1 MKESLLDGDET
12 MTVKTNAPS
21 PGLKIGTK
29 LAVISILISMAAVS
43 AAAILAGYSS
53 NEALKRAAFERL
65 TAVRELKAQQIG
77 DYFSRVRNEVTFISE
92 DVNLKVLLQE
102 LRRGVVYLRTSD
114 ELVATGSLERL
125 SQFYTQDFFPRYEES
140 TGSRVDETVIGSL
153 LPEDPLTIF
162 LQDHY
167 ISNPHDLNDL
177 RFDNFFGS
185 AFSEVERS
193 LSEFKSRF
201 GFYDVFLIE
210 PDDGRIV
217 YSVEREIDFGTSLLD
232 GPHSNTHLAR
242 AVISAMAAQPG
253 QVIFADFEPYVP
265 SFDAPAAFAAIPIY
279 EGSTPIGVLAIQL
292 PLSRINAIMT
302 SNEAWSEV
310 GLGASGETY
319 LVGRDKLLRNQS
331 RFLIED
337 RERYLEMIASVG
349 LAPSSIEQIKR
360 TGSSVGLQE
369 VDTLGTRAA
378 LAGRTG
384 TEIFPDYR
392 DVEVLS
398 SYRPLDLSGLDW
410 VIMSEIDR
418 AEALRDSDKLIDRL
432 ILVASLILAISIY
445 ASYLFS
451 ISLTRPLRSLSS
463 SAAKLSSGEL
473 DTPISLQARD
483 EIGDLARNFE
493 ALRSSMIRSLDEV
506 ERQKSILEENVAART
521 AELNDASAQLG
532 LALSKMS
539 NGIYM
544 LDQDMKYVL
553 VNDRYVEMFG
563 IPKRLVEQGQPE
575 EGVVRWHAE
584 NGDYGHGDIE
594 QLVRT
599 RLETLAEGH
608 GSTVVL
614 ETSAGRTIE
623 IRTTPI
629 SGGGLIGVATDITA
643 IKRNEAEL
651 RAQNENLQKIQTD
664 LEFSEQRISKI
675 IESSPVGIISI
686 DEKGTIETFSAAAEG
701 IFGYYA
707 AEVIGKNIKILMRT
721 EVALEHDLYLER
733 RVRGAPST
741 VVGTRRIVDAVRKD
755 GSVFKLETKVEE
767 VQVGDGVFYIGMV
780 EDITE
785 RLELERQA
793 EQAREQAE
801 RANEAKSAFLAN
813 MSHELRTPMNAI
825 IGYSE
830 MLAEDAEDDGLDE
843 MLGDLN
849 KITAAGKHLL
859 SLINDVLDLSKI
871 EAGKMELYLE
881 DFSIKEVAEDVG
893 NTALSLVEKN
903 ANELVIDLEE
913 DLDMLHGDVTKIRQ
927 ILFNLI
933 SNAAKFTEQGKITLS
948 AKADTIGDMPAV
960 QLAVTDTGIGIP
972 EDKLE
977 HIFSEFSQ
985 ADESTTRNYGGTGL
999 GLALTKRFCEMMGG
1013 GIHVESTIGQGSSF
1027 IVTLP
1032 RRVIKQHSGLE
1043 QEASVEVPS
1052 QDESQPGTKSE
1063 PSLEQSIEDHGA
1075 GNTVL
1080 VIDDEASARELLKKR
1095 LEAEGCSVVLAK
1107 NGSEGL
1113 ALAAEHRP
1121 SLITLDVMMPGMD
1134 GWTVL
1139 RRLKAD
1145 DALKDIPVVMIS
1157 MVGDKAMSYSLGAVE
1172 SLQKPVD
1179 RNKLSALIRKF
1190 ASGEVKNALVVEDD
1204 PAARATMVRT
1214 LQGENW
1220 AVEEAENGKIALE
1233 KTVEQQFSIIL
1244 LDLMMPVMDG
1254 FEFLERL
1261 RSSEHPSAES
1271 PVIIVTAM
1279 ELQARDLERLRSN
1292 VHDVIQK
1299 TGGDI
1304 EDVLE
1309 EVLALVKKNRSRE
1322 ET

>member
-1 MKESLLDGDET
+1 
-12 MTVKTNAPS
+12 MTKNNNARS
-21 PGLKIGTK
+21 PGLRIGTK
-29 LAVISILISMAAVS
+29 LAVISILISMAAIS
-43 AAAILAGYSS
+43 AASLLSGYSS

-65 TAVRELKAQQIG
+65 TAVRELKAQQIEN
-77 DYFSRVRNEVTFISE
+77 YFLQVRREMRFVSADLTLKREFMSLRRGTADPDTLVEPVDPKSRGQLEQYYLENFMPQYETYSGLRLGSAFMETILPR
-92 DVNLKVLLQE
+92 DGLTVLLQSLYILDSQDPDAVE
-102 LRRGVVYLRTSD
+102 SGNALRVALSSVDQSLR
-114 ELVATGSLERL
+114 
-125 SQFYTQDFFPRYEES
+125 
-140 TGSRVDETVIGSL
+140 
-153 LPEDPLTIF
+153 
-162 LQDHY
+162 
-167 ISNPHDLNDL
+167 
-177 RFDNFFGS
+177 
-185 AFSEVERS
+185 
-193 LSEFKSRF
+193 EFKERF
-201 GFYDVFLIE
+201 EFYDVFLIE
-210 PDDGRIV
+210 PEDGRII
-217 YSVEREIDFGTSLLD
+217 YSVEREIDFGTSLFD
-232 GPHSNTHLAR
+232 GPHSDTAFAR
-242 AVISAMAAQPG
+242 AVTSAMAARPG
-253 QVIFADFEPYVP
+253 EVIFADFEPYVP
-265 SFDAPAAFAAIPIY
+265 SFGAPTAFAAVPIY
-279 EGSTPIGVLAIQL
+279 DGPNPAGVLAVQL
-292 PLSRINAIMT
+292 PLSGINAIMT
-302 SNEAWSEV
+302 SKQAWSNV
-310 GLGASGETY
+310 GLGESGETY
-319 LVGRDKLLRNQS
+319 LVGRDRLLRNQS

-337 RERYLEMIASVG
+337 RERYLEMITAVG
-349 LAPSSIEQIKR
+349 LPESNIEQIER

-369 VDTLGTRAA
+369 VDTVGTRAA

-398 SYRPLDLSGLDW
+398 SYRPLDLPGLDW

-418 AEALRDSDKLIDRL
+418 AEALRDADKLIDRL
-432 ILVASLILAISIY
+432 ILVASVILAISIY

-463 SAAKLSSGEL
+463 SAAKLTSGEL

-553 VNDRYVEMFG
+553 ANDRYVEMFG
-563 IPKRLVEQGQPE
+563 IPKRLVETGQPE
-575 EGVVRWHAE
+575 EGVIRWHAE
-584 NGDYGHGDIE
+584 NGDYGHGDTE

-599 RLETLAEGH
+599 RLETLSEGR

-614 ETSAGRTIE
+614 DTSAGRTIE

-629 SGGGLIGVATDITA
+629 SGGGLVGVATDITT

-651 RAQNENLQKIQTD
+651 RAQNENLKKIQTD

-675 IESSPVGIISI
+675 IEASPVGIISI
-686 DEKGTIETFSAAAEG
+686 DEKGTLETFSAAAEG

-707 AEVIGKNIKILMRT
+707 AEVIGKNIKIIMQK

-733 RVRGAPST
+733 RIHGAPST

-755 GSVFKLETKVEE
+755 GSVFKLEAQVEE
-767 VQVGDGVFYIGMV
+767 VQVGDEIFYIGLV

-843 MLGDLN
+843 MLDDLN

-871 EAGKMELYLE
+871 EAGKMDLYLE
-881 DFSIKEVAEDVG
+881 DFSIKEVAEDVA
-893 NTALSLVEKN
+893 NTAVSLVEKN
-903 ANELVIDLEE
+903 ANELVLDLQDE
-913 DLDMLHGDVTKIRQ
+913 LATLHGDVTKVRQ

-933 SNAAKFTEQGKITLS
+933 SNAAKFTKQGKITLS
-948 AKADTIGDMPAV
+948 ARSDTIGDIPAV
-960 QLAVTDTGIGIP
+960 QLAVRDTGIGIP
-972 EDKLE
+972 KEKLD

-985 ADESTTRNYGGTGL
+985 ADESTTRDYGGTGL

-1013 GIHVESTIGQGSSF
+1013 DIRVESTLGQGSVF

-1032 RRVIKQHSGLE
+1032 KRVRKHAGLE
-1043 QEASVEVPS
+1043 QEASVEMPS
-1052 QDESQPGTKSE
+1052 QDEPSPDTEAE
-1063 PSLEQSIEDHGA
+1063 PALAQSIEDHGA

-1113 ALAAEHRP
+1113 ALAARHQP
-1121 SLITLDVMMPGMD
+1121 ALITLDVMMPGMD

-1145 DALKDIPVVMIS
+1145 DGLKDIPVVMIS

-1179 RNKLSALIRKF
+1179 RGKLAALIKKY
-1190 ASGEVKNALVVEDD
+1190 AAGAVKTALVVEDD
-1204 PAARATMVRT
+1204 PAARATMART
-1214 LQGENW
+1214 LQGEDW
-1220 AVEEAENGKIALE
+1220 AVEEAENGKVALE
-1233 KTVEQQFSIIL
+1233 KTVEQKFSIIL
-1244 LDLMMPVMDG
+1244 LDLMMPIMDG

-1261 RSSEHPSAES
+1261 RSSDHPSADS
-1271 PVIIVTAM
+1271 PVVIVTAM
-1279 ELQARDLERLRSN
+1279 ELRAEDLQRLRSN

-1299 TGGDI
+1299 TGDNI
-1304 EDVLE
+1304 EKVVD
-1309 EVLALVKKNRSRE
+1309 EVLTLVRKSRATSDAAE
-1322 ET
+1322 